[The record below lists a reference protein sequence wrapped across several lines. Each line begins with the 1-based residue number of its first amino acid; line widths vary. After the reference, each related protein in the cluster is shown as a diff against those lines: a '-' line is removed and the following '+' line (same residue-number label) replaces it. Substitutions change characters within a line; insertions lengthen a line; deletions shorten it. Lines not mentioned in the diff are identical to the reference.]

1 MQAILSGTNI
11 EKDASISSEKE
22 FNLENSQQSTSE
34 VQSAKSTEEKVVE
47 AKNELKEDIK
57 KELTDQSMSQTKVN
71 DSAITPKK
79 NRKIA
84 DINYLINKFF
94 KENWELTQRIHYEI
108 LEIAGSY
115 PLQQKMLSNL
125 IINIYRLWT

>member
-94 KENWELTQRIHYEI
+94 KEN
-108 LEIAGSY
+108 
-115 PLQQKMLSNL
+115 
-125 IINIYRLWT
+125 